1 VAIELQIGHDFFVNF
16 GAHFVKYPLTKLY
29 QYYHEE
35 ISWWN
40 MCREGV
46 EGLIN
51 GVCKQKTRRLAG
63 YIL

>member
-1 VAIELQIGHDFFVNF
+1 
-16 GAHFVKYPLTKLY
+16 
-29 QYYHEE
+29 
-35 ISWWN
+35 

-46 EGLIN
+46 EGAEGLIN